1 MLYYPLMNFV
11 RLLVF
16 FVPIG
21 AAYDLYYISFGG
33 AIISQLFMMMIE
45 VSSPGYTSKRDK
57 FMYPLNNFL
66 LLTMELCI
74 ITISLA
80 QSVSPP

>member
-45 VSSPGYTSKRDK
+45 VSSPGYTSKRD
-57 FMYPLNNFL
+57 NFL

-80 QSVSPP
+80 QSVSHP